1 MMLHNANP
9 FLVSLLTILL
19 LLFPAITAAT
29 VVRFQTTLGV
39 IDIQL
44 YDAEAPLTVQNFLSY
59 VESDAYNHSFFH
71 RSVPD
76 FVV

>member
-1 MMLHNANP
+1 MTLHNANP
-9 FLVSLLTILL
+9 FLVRLLTILL